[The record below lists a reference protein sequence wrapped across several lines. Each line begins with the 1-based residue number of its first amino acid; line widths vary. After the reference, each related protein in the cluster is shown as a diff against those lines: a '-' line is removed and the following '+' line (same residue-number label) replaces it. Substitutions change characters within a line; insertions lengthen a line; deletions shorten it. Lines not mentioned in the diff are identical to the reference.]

1 MSSNLYIINDNTFF
15 KSNLANSVLNGS
27 SSLSGLID
35 PMSYEVIDPI
45 NEIYKKTVT
54 PQQLDDFVYIYIN
67 MERIL
72 HKKQKEQTNLNN
84 I

>member
-1 MSSNLYIINDNTFF
+1 MYKYPFLDPNLSSNLYIINDNTFF

-45 NEIYKKTVT
+45 NEIYKKV
-54 PQQLDDFVYIYIN
+54 
-67 MERIL
+67 
-72 HKKQKEQTNLNN
+72 NLS
-84 I
+84 ITLKIK